1 MKKNRFILLKCTS
14 FVLFILAFIVSTIT
28 TYKIYKYINP
38 DNTNNIFSENMLI
51 AIKHLNIPF
60 QKMFQEKF
68 LLRIS
73 EIIILTLLLITK
85 FKKKI
90 LYGLIVLTGIIIGF
104 YSTIFYLEMGYIGI
118 INYILVSFPHQLF
131 YIAAVICLINLVFN
145 KTSIGYETKKNL
157 LDKLAPF
164 LNISLLWLCGVLSET
179 VINLFLVQKLFIYP

>member
-1 MKKNRFILLKCTS
+1 M
-14 FVLFILAFIVSTIT
+14 
-28 TYKIYKYINP
+28 YP
-38 DNTNNIFSENMLI
+38 DVWKRSNET
-51 AIKHLNIPF
+51 LNICQGIWTPESIW
-60 QKMFQEKF
+60 K
-68 LLRIS
+68 
-73 EIIILTLLLITK
+73 ITK

-104 YSTIFYLEMGYIGI
+104 YSTIFYLEMGYIGL